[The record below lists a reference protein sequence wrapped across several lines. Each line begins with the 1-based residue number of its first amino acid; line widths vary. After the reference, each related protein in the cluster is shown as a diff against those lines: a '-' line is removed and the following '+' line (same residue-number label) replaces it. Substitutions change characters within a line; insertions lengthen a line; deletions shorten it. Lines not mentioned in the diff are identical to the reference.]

1 MDRYLKRSR
10 PALEA
15 SDEGG
20 QAGLQEEEGRS
31 TPRSLSHP
39 ISPPRKRSR
48 QVAATPPV
56 SAAEPAAPSSSS
68 PSLVKSPFQLTRIRD
83 LPPECNVDALSL
95 RDLLGDPLI
104 TECWEFNYLH
114 DIGFLMNAFDEDT
127 RGSVKVH
134 VIHGFWKQD
143 DPKRLSLQVS

>member
-1 MDRYLKRSR
+1 MDRNLKRSR

-15 SDEGG
+15 RDEGG

-83 LPPECNVDALSL
+83 LPPEKKKKTQTHRKQKNNTHNTKN
-95 RDLLGDPLI
+95 R
-104 TECWEFNYLH
+104 EFNYL
-114 DIGFLMNAFDEDT
+114 
-127 RGSVKVH
+127 
-134 VIHGFWKQD
+134 
-143 DPKRLSLQVS
+143 